1 MWISTTIC
9 MKNLAANL
17 LCFSCGTYLAKRGGG
32 KLATALSVFC
42 LILVRR
48 GLKGLLLI

>member
-1 MWISTTIC
+1 

-17 LCFSCGTYLAKRGGG
+17 ELTCCSRDDG

-42 LILVRR
+42 LNLVRR
-48 GLKGLLLI
+48 GLKVTAYMTSLS